1 MVMLATVTAA
11 TVTAATA
18 DSTNGNAGDSS
29 CPAGAPCHGMEYRR
43 LGRSGLQVSAL
54 SYGAWISFGLQ
65 LGVDQAYALMERAYH
80 GGINCGLQ
88 ITSTVLLPADVAYS
102 VTRAGCIARER
113 RMWAEGLVCA

>member
-1 MVMLATVTAA
+1 MVMVATVTA
-11 TVTAATA
+11 TTAATA
-18 DSTNGNAGDSS
+18 GGTNGNAGDSS

-88 ITSTVLLPADVAYS
+88 IPSIVLLSADVTYS
-102 VTRAGCIARER
+102 VTRACCIARER